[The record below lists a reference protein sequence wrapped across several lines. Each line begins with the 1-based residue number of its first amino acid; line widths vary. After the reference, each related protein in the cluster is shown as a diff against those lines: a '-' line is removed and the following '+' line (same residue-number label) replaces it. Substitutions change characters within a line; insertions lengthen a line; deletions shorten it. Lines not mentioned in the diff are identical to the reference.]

1 MAGWRDA
8 PGQAGGCGPADTGPA
23 APAPRPGSLPRGGA
37 AGNAPGVIPA
47 RLLRRIAALPP
58 RRALLLA
65 FGLGLLAA
73 LALPPVHAVPVLL
86 VSIPG
91 LLALVGAAPSA
102 RRAALI
108 GLLWG
113 WGHFA
118 GGLYWITH
126 AILTEV
132 ERFWWLVP
140 IAVPAIA
147 LPLGLFVAAPAALA
161 WRAAPGWPRL
171 LVFAGGFILAEM
183 LRGVLLTG
191 FPWNLIGTVWA
202 FDAVPIQGAAWIGV
216 HGLGLATLL
225 LAGLPMAGGG
235 WRVLA
240 GGAVAGLALFGLLGA
255 VRLGM
260 ADPDGPRAN
269 PPWRVV
275 LVQGN
280 VPQDLKWRQETRL
293 PIFRRYLDLTES
305 AVARLL
311 PDLAPGERIVVVWPE
326 TASPFRLAEDAE
338 ARRLIAARLPP
349 GAVLLAGTLR
359 VEWGPDGRPRDIY
372 NSLLAVD
379 SEGRV
384 TGGYDK
390 AHLVPFGE
398 YMPLRGLLPVRVVPM
413 AMDIS
418 PGPGRVTLA
427 PSLLPPFG
435 ALICYEVIFP
445 GAVTPNPRPEWLVNV
460 TNDAW
465 FGLSAGPYQHLAA
478 ARLRAVEEGL
488 PLARAAQTGISA
500 VYDSLGRVQA
510 RLGLGETGVV
520 AARLPAPRVATAF
533 AHLGLAIPAGLASFS
548 FALGWWLARRA
559 RRD

>member
-1 MAGWRDA
+1 V
-8 PGQAGGCGPADTGPA
+8 
-23 APAPRPGSLPRGGA
+23 S
-37 AGNAPGVIPA
+37 PA

-102 RRAALI
+102 RRAALV
-108 GLLWG
+108 GLVWG

-126 AILTEV
+126 AILTEA

-140 IAVPAIA
+140 VAVPAIA

-161 WRAAPGWPRL
+161 WRAAPGWSRL
-171 LVFAGGFILAEM
+171 LVFAGGFVLAEM
-183 LRGVLLTG
+183 LRGVVFTG
-191 FPWNLIGTVWA
+191 FPWNLIGSVWA
-202 FDAVPIQGAAWIGV
+202 FAAVPIQGAAWIGV

-225 LAGLPMAGGG
+225 LAGLPLAGGG

-240 GGAVAGLALFGLLGA
+240 GGTVAAAGLFALLGA
-255 VRLGM
+255 VRIAVAEREAP
-260 ADPDGPRAN
+260 ADQ
-269 PPWRVV
+269 PWRVV

-293 PIFRRYLDLTES
+293 PIFRRYLDLTGA

-326 TASPFRLAEDAE
+326 TASPFHLAEDAA
-338 ARRLIAARLPP
+338 ARRLIAERLPP

-359 VEWGPDGRPRDIY
+359 VEWEPDGRPRDIY

-384 TGGYDK
+384 TGSYDK
-390 AHLVPFGE
+390 ARLVPFGE

-418 PGPGRVTLA
+418 AGPGRVTLA

-445 GAVTPNPRPEWLVNV
+445 GAVTPDPRPEWLVNV

-488 PLARAAQTGISA
+488 PLVRAAQTGISA

-533 AHLGLAIPAGLASFS
+533 AHLGLAIPAGLASCS
-548 FALGWWLARRA
+548 FALGWWLSRRA

>member
-1 MAGWRDA
+1 M
-8 PGQAGGCGPADTGPA
+8 
-23 APAPRPGSLPRGGA
+23 
-37 AGNAPGVIPA
+37 IPS

-86 VSIPG
+86 VSVPG
-91 LLALVGAAPSA
+91 LLALIGAAPSA
-102 RRAALI
+102 RRAALL
-108 GLLWG
+108 GLFWG

-118 GGLYWITH
+118 GGLYWITY

-140 IAVPAIA
+140 IAVPAIS
-147 LPLGLFVAAPAALA
+147 LPLGLFVALPAALA
-161 WRAAPGWPRL
+161 WRAAVPGWPRL
-171 LVFAGGFILAEM
+171 LVFAGSFILAEM
-183 LRGVLLTG
+183 LRGVVLTG

-202 FDAVPIQGAAWIGV
+202 FDAVPIQGAAWVGV

-225 LAGLPMAGGG
+225 LAGLPAVGGG
-235 WRVLA
+235 LRTLV
-240 GGAVAGLALFGLLGA
+240 GGAVAAVALFGLLGA
-255 VRLGM
+255 VRLATVERR
-260 ADPDGPRAN
+260 ADQ
-269 PPWRVV
+269 PWRVV

-280 VPQDLKWRQETRL
+280 VPQDLKWRPETRL
-293 PIFRRYLDLTES
+293 PIFRRYLDLTE
-305 AVARLL
+305 AAITRLL
-311 PDLAPGERIVVVWPE
+311 PDLAPGERIVVIWPE

-349 GAVLLAGTLR
+349 DAVLLAGTLR
-359 VEWGPDGRPRDIY
+359 VEWGPDGRRPLRVF
-372 NSLLAVD
+372 NSLLALD
-379 SEGRV
+379 SEGGI

-398 YMPLRGLLPVRVVPM
+398 YMPLRGMLPVRVVPM

-418 PGPGRVTLA
+418 AGPGLVTIA
-427 PSLLPPFG
+427 PSGLPPLG

-445 GAVTPNPRPEWLVNV
+445 GAVTPEPRPDWLVNV

-488 PLARAAQTGISA
+488 PLARAAQTGIS
-500 VYDSLGRVQA
+500 VLYDPFGRVRT
-510 RLGLGETGVV
+510 RLGLGKTGVIE
-520 AARLPAPRVATAF
+520 ARLPAPRAGTMF
-533 AHLGLAIPAGLASFS
+533 ARLGLAAPAALALAAWLF
-548 FALGWWLARRA
+548 GWWLGRRA
-559 RRD
+559 PLD